1 MKYVELYIKAL
12 IHRPAQGT
20 VSVECKKFNLPG
32 LRTSKDLAAVEIRRC
47 KKEYD
52 YALREYQKNKTRIKS
67 LKGEKKSDMNK
78 RLKSSQEHLNSLL
91 HKIGVFTPSERVH
104 GFDEVSD
111 AE

>member
-1 MKYVELYIKAL
+1 MKYVEIYVKSL
-12 IHRPAQGT
+12 IHRPAQET

-47 KKEYD
+47 KKEYN
-52 YALREYQKNKTRIKS
+52 YALREYQKNKIKIKS
-67 LKGEKKSDMNK
+67 LKGDMKSDMSK

-104 GFDEVSD
+104 GFEEVND

>member
-1 MKYVELYIKAL
+1 MKYVEIYITSL
-12 IHRPAQGT
+12 MHRPAQNT

-32 LRTSKDLAAVEIRRC
+32 LRTSKDLTVIEILRC
-47 KKEYD
+47 KKEYN

-91 HKIGVFTPSERVH
+91 IKIGDYTPSNRAM